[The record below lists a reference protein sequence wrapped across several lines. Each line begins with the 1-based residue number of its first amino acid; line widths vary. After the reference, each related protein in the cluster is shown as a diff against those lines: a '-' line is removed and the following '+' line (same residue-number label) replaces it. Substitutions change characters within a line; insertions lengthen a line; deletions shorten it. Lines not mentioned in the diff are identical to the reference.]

1 MKKTDEKKTFIAAID
16 SSYIRDAQMYDAE
29 TPDGLDED
37 NWREI
42 QGPII
47 VFCGKASNV
56 QEVLDKLH
64 TFYNVPDSA
73 FLISEVVAD

>member
-1 MKKTDEKKTFIAAID
+1 MKKTDEKKNFIAAID

-42 QGPII
+42 QCRPG
-47 VFCGKASNV
+47 ASCINSGSDNC
-56 QEVLDKLH
+56 LLW
-64 TFYNVPDSA
+64 
-73 FLISEVVAD
+73 

>member
-16 SSYIRDAQMYDAE
+16 SSYIRDAQMYGAE

-56 QEVLDKLH
+56 QEVLNKLH
-64 TFYNVPDSA
+64 KFYNVPDSA
-73 FLISEVVAD
+73 YLISEVVE